1 MEILARLFP
10 YGKTIAVVRKARE
23 QGPKRKVAHPLPKSS
38 SPLVMIM
45 PCGGDSGF
53 VGKDGD
59 PCSFFQTQAA
69 QTVLQS
75 REGPAMPR
83 MAILMG
89 LMGIGMSGY
98 SSRQLTLHYKPSSH
112 LLRWGGLKMGEKH
125 MHTHTQ

>member
-10 YGKTIAVVRKARE
+10 YGKTIGGVRKARE
-23 QGPKRKVAHPLPKSS
+23 QGHLLKDDTAARPKRKVAHPLPKSS
-38 SPLVMIM
+38 FPLVMIM
-45 PCGGDSGF
+45 PDGGDSGF
-53 VGKDGD
+53 VGSDGD
-59 PCSFFQTQAA
+59 PCSLFQTQAA

-112 LLRWGGLKMGEKH
+112 LLR
-125 MHTHTQ
+125 